1 VRRIDPALRRKYRK
15 NLEEKLEL
23 VAANNPGLIVSW
35 ELSPSL
41 DRADLVCGESV
52 FSEQVMEHLA
62 QSLTRLLSVGK
73 RLGLV
78 EREKRSFTMECMLP
92 TESQPMFT
100 RTYDVE

>member
-1 VRRIDPALRRKYRK
+1 MRTIDPALRRKYRK

-41 DRADLVCGESV
+41 DRAHLVCGDSV